1 MAFVPGRKTAPKG
14 IMEPKVYRP
23 TMAEFSDFLGFVEKI
38 EREDQAHLAGICKI
52 IPPDEWVPRKSG
64 YGIENLEF
72 EIESPIEQVSL
83 RSIVIVMILREINF
97 GECLSPRNAIFA
109 ILRALKL

>member
-52 IPPDEWVPRKSG
+52 IPPTEWVPRKSG

-83 RSIVIVMILREINF
+83 RSSYYF
-97 GECLSPRNAIFA
+97 T
-109 ILRALKL
+109 

>member
-52 IPPDEWVPRKSG
+52 IPPTEWVPRKSG

-72 EIESPIEQVSL
+72 EIESPIEQV
-83 RSIVIVMILREINF
+83 RSIVMILREINF
-97 GECLSPRNAIFA
+97 GECQSSRNAIFA

>member
-72 EIESPIEQVSL
+72 EIESPIEQV
-83 RSIVIVMILREINF
+83 RSIVMILREINF
-97 GECLSPRNAIFA
+97 GECQSPRNAIFA